1 MMPHSSKSNLL
12 QGSLLRSLTVL
23 WALTLSDLR
32 ARYGRGAARLV
43 KWLLDPFAVIGVY
56 LLLVTFMLDRKG
68 SAPGL
73 SLACA
78 VVPFQLL
85 MLGILNAIGAVG
97 RRRAILLNM
106 EFPRVLLPLASVAT
120 ESVAFAANFLVLALM
135 MAIYGVT
142 PTVALLWFPLAVA
155 TTVILAI
162 ACAYPASLF
171 GVWFP
176 DLRNFA
182 VSFVRT
188 MFFVAPGLVALNEIQ
203 GRTGEL
209 VRLNPLTGIFE
220 SYRDT
225 LLYGNRPAAWQ
236 VLYPLAFSIVLLL
249 AFGPLYRRE
258 QRQFAKVIE

>member
-1 MMPHSSKSNLL
+1 MPAIGTTQARRLGGPL
-12 QGSLLRSLTVL
+12 DVLR
-23 WALTLSDLR
+23 ALAVADLR
-32 ARYGRGAARLV
+32 ARYGRGPARLV

-56 LLLVTFMLDRKG
+56 LLLVTFVLDRPG
-68 SAPGL
+68 RAPGL

-85 MLGILNAIGAVG
+85 MLVILNAIGAVS
-97 RRRAILLNM
+97 RRKSILLNM
-106 EFPRVLLPLASVAT
+106 QFQRGLIPLVSVAT
-120 ESVAFAANFLVLALM
+120 ESVAFAANLAVLALM

-142 PTVALLWFPLAVA
+142 PTVALLWFPVA
-155 TTVILAI
+155 LGTTVVLTI

-188 MFFVAPGLVALNEIQ
+188 MFFLAPGLVALNEIQ
-203 GRTGEL
+203 GRAGDI

-225 LLYGNRPAAWQ
+225 LLYGHRPAAWQ
-236 VLYPLAFSIVLLL
+236 VLYPLAFSAVLLL
-249 AFGPLYRRE
+249 AFGLLYRRE
-258 QRQFAKVIE
+258 QRQFAKVVE